1 MRIEKGVEVV
11 RAATVHD
18 VVDLRHIHRYGVI
31 TRAQDPTPNL
41 DRTTSVYVYVSHGNI
56 SKCLLIFALPCF
68 IIADLKF
75 DYGNF
80 NPIRLC
86 KNYENSFSD
95 ITRIFNILFNTWIG
109 HIPIVW
115 KT

>member
-1 MRIEKGVEVV
+1 MRIEKGVEAV
-11 RAATVHD
+11 RVATVHD
-18 VVDLRHIHRYGVI
+18 AVVLQHIHRYGVI

-75 DYGNF
+75 NYGNF
-80 NPIRLC
+80 NTIRLG
-86 KNYENSFSD
+86 KNNEDSFSD
-95 ITRIFNILFNTWIG
+95 IVRIFTILFDIWIG
-109 HIPIVW
+109 HIPVIW
-115 KT
+115 ET